1 MERTCKGNPATTTLR
16 CVLRKKGELVTS
28 NAGLEIKVDGVS
40 DHLLEEERKFFRKA
54 TQRIEKAWKN
64 VGMQKA
70 ALEAQKEAF
79 EKEKEKNALIQ
90 FYTERLAD
98 KELSRLKKNMD
109 RQEEERRMALDLE
122 WRNIKEEKRKIE
134 EMRNAIKKEKRA
146 AKKEMRM
153 QRKRAEQEE
162 DERKQNAMTKDDIL
176 AIVREEILRQK
187 EEEERKREESKAAKL
202 KKKTMEQVTAEME
215 RKLATTVEVS
225 EREEKKRRKKRRS
238 VETEKDQSVMHGER
252 ESEMVQREAERL
264 EQYSLNDNVLQ
275 QITKRLRKRFF
286 QALLLRRKKRR
297 SVETEKDQ
305 SVMHGERES
314 EMVQRE
320 AERLEH
326 HSLNDNVPQQI
337 TKRLR
342 KV

>member
-1 MERTCKGNPATTTLR
+1 MEEGKRTLSEGVN
-16 CVLRKKGELVTS
+16 
-28 NAGLEIKVDGVS
+28 GLEIKVDGVS

-79 EKEKEKNALIQ
+79 EKAKEKNALIQ

-264 EQYSLNDNVLQ
+264 EQYSLNDNVLR
-275 QITKRLRKRFF
+275 QITKRLRK
-286 QALLLRRKKRR
+286 ALLLRRKKRR

-320 AERLEH
+320 AERLEQY
-326 HSLNDNVPQQI
+326 SLNDNVLQQI

-342 KV
+342 KQSSVCGRDLQGPPAGVSEYEN